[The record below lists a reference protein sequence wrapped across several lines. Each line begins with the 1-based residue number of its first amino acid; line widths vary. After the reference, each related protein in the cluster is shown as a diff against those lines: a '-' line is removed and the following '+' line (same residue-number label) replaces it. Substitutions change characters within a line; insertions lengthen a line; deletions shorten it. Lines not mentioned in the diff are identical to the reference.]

1 MAAARLCRLCWEN
14 VQDKKMTNLF
24 TNKSMQRGWA
34 SRITALLDIP
44 LSLNDHLP
52 QHVCS
57 RCMTRFVSLEKS
69 SIDLA
74 AFKRA
79 AMSGIEHAQ
88 MSLIKATKETASQ
101 MGASPDTIRE
111 HPRSK
116 VARRLPFQVN
126 KSTLQQQIRNA

>member
-1 MAAARLCRLCWEN
+1 MDTFALAAFAMAAARLCRLCWEN

-44 LSLNDHLP
+44 LSQNDHLP
-52 QHVCS
+52 QHVYS

-69 SIDLA
+69 SIDLS

-79 AMSGIEHAQ
+79 AMSGFEHAQ
-88 MSLIKATKETASQ
+88 MSLKRTKETASQ

-111 HPRSK
+111 RPRSK
-116 VARRLPFQVN
+116 VARRLPFSS
-126 KSTLQQQIRNA
+126 K

>member
-1 MAAARLCRLCWEN
+1 MAAFAMAAARLCRLCWEN

-44 LSLNDHLP
+44 LSQNDHLP
-52 QHVCS
+52 HHVCT

-88 MSLIKATKETASQ
+88 MSLK
-101 MGASPDTIRE
+101 
-111 HPRSK
+111 
-116 VARRLPFQVN
+116 
-126 KSTLQQQIRNA
+126 